1 MPASILK
8 WKVEEYGAAREQPW
22 LDRAAHRRCRWV
34 TNRSAS
40 RCHQQNAETAS
51 MIIPQ
56 RGKFENRP
64 LGPTIPQSIN
74 LLQHCQNP
82 TPRVA
87 AATFRH
93 PFPEGK
99 SYELFLSMFTLV
111 PTNLHLV
118 TLLPGGRQTAP
129 YSPELE
135 PDIAAPHAPDS
146 SFEAVCAEGAVREV
160 SASTHTHASGVFASP
175 VVTQAQVR

>member
-8 WKVEEYGAAREQPW
+8 WKVEEYGAARERPW

-118 TLLPGGRQTAP
+118 TLLPGGRLTAP
-129 YSPELE
+129 YSPRARTGHR
-135 PDIAAPHAPDS
+135 PDRTATGAPHAS
-146 SFEAVCAEGAVREV
+146 SVDETLHTPGVRRRWQ
-160 SASTHTHASGVFASP
+160 HTL
-175 VVTQAQVR
+175 

>member
-118 TLLPGGRQTAP
+118 TLLPGGRQPFRYAP
-129 YSPELE
+129 ERPTTGKVR
-135 PDIAAPHAPDS
+135 IARNPPRTRTIAIPV
-146 SFEAVCAEGAVREV
+146 AVGLLDEGQLKRDL
-160 SASTHTHASGVFASP
+160 
-175 VVTQAQVR
+175 Q